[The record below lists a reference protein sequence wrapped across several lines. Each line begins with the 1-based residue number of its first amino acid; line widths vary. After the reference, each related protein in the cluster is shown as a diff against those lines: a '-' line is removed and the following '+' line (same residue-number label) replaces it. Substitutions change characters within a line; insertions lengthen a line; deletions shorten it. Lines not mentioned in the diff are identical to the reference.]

1 MITFTVETRKAAKT
15 RRRENTK
22 TPSFLF
28 RGFGV
33 SWFRACFRGSRGGA
47 RRIAIASTLSV
58 VTLAVALVSAQSGA
72 ASRSRLRGFSS
83 ASSASELAREREFMA
98 MPSAKLAEADFDVMT
113 AEPHHTG
120 SPYQLKLADYVADQ
134 FSRFGLEPSRYEY
147 SVLLP
152 WPGERRVEIIAPER
166 VPLHVEEET
175 IPGDKW
181 ASMPGIL
188 PAYNAYSPAGDV
200 TGEIVYVNFGVPA
213 DYDTLKSLGIDV
225 KGKIV
230 LARYG
235 GSWRGIKPKVAAEH
249 GAIGCIIYSDPRD
262 DGFFQGD
269 VYPDGPFRGW
279 GMIQRGS
286 VMDMPRYPG
295 DPSTPGRPSKPGV
308 DRLPMNE
315 IQTFAPIPVQP
326 MSYRDGVEILK
337 RLRGPVAPAAWRGA
351 LPITYHVGPGPAKVH
366 MRLEMDYAQRRLVNV
381 VGRIAG
387 RDFPNQWVI
396 IGSHRD
402 AWTFGASDSVSGH
415 VSMMSVARAMGEMM
429 KAGWKPRRSI
439 LFVSWDGEEQGLLGS
454 TEFVEDIGDELKANA
469 AVYVNRDAGAGGVNF
484 SGSAV
489 HSLTPF
495 LHELAQSIRPPGGST
510 SLYDS
515 WLERAR
521 EQSPARD
528 GQPQLKSPPVGALGS
543 GSDYTGFLDHLGVVS
558 LEMGLNGPGGDGTYH
573 STYDNPAWFRKYI
586 DPDFAH
592 SVLAAQVT
600 GVALLRLVDADVLP
614 FDYEAYGKQ
623 ILEYVNEIEQQATKA
638 SAEGA
643 KMIDFGELRASAE
656 AFAKAGAE
664 LRTKSEETL
673 AAGQAA
679 ARLDPVRDINRRLM
693 MAERDL
699 IEPEGLPDRPW
710 YRHVIYAPGLYTG
723 YGVKTIPGVREA
735 VDAGNY
741 PLAAE
746 QAKNVIRALR
756 RAAKTLWP

>member
-1 MITFTVETRKAAKT
+1 MKSAV
-15 RRRENTK
+15 
-22 TPSFLF
+22 
-28 RGFGV
+28 
-33 SWFRACFRGSRGGA
+33 
-47 RRIAIASTLSV
+47 
-58 VTLAVALVSAQSGA
+58 LAVTVIAGALGAVLLSAQTAPAPA
-72 ASRSRLRGFSS
+72 AARLRGFSEAAS
-83 ASSASELAREREFMA
+83 AAALAREREFQA
-98 MPSAKLAEADFDVMT
+98 MPDAKMAEADFDVMT

-120 SPYQLKLADYVADQ
+120 SPYEIKLADYVADK
-134 FSRFGLEPSRYEY
+134 FKSFGFEISRDEY

-152 WPGERRVEIIAPER
+152 WPGERRLDIVGPEQLK
-166 VPLHVEEET
+166 LHVEEEK
-175 IPGDKW
+175 IRGDQW
-181 ASMPGIL
+181 ADKPGIL
-188 PAYNAYSPAGDV
+188 PAYNAYSPSGDV
-200 TGEIVYVNFGVPA
+200 TGDIVYVNFGVPG
-213 DYDTLKSLGIDV
+213 DYETLAKLGIDV

-249 GAIGCIIYSDPRD
+249 GAVACLIYSDPHE
-262 DGFFQGD
+262 DGYFQGD

-308 DRLPMNE
+308 ERVPMDQ
-315 IQTFAPIPVQP
+315 IKTFSPIPVQP
-326 MSYRDGVEILK
+326 LSYRDGVELLK
-337 RLRGPVAPAAWRGA
+337 RLGGPVAPEPWRGA
-351 LPITYHVGPGPAKVH
+351 LPITYHIGPGPAKIH
-366 MRLEMDYAQRRLVNV
+366 MRVRMDYAQRRLINV
-381 VGRIAG
+381 IGRISG
-387 RDFPNQWVI
+387 REAPDEWI
-396 IGSHRD
+396 IVGSHRD

-415 VSMMSVARAMGEMM
+415 VSMMSVARAFGEMM
-429 KAGWKPRRSI
+429 KAGWRPRRSL

-454 TEFVEDIGDELKANA
+454 TEWVEDYANELRAKTAI
-469 AVYVNRDAGAGGVNF
+469 YVNRDAGAGGINF
-484 SGSAV
+484 SSSAV

-495 LHELAQSIRPPGGST
+495 VHELAQSITPASE
-510 SLYDS
+510 SKNLYEG
-515 WLERAR
+515 WLARAR
-521 EQSPARD
+521 DEAPKQEGKTAAEIIK
-528 GQPQLKSPPVGALGS
+528 QPPVGALGS
-543 GSDYTGFLDHLGVVS
+543 GSDYTAFLDHVGITS
-558 LEMGLNGPGGDGTYH
+558 LDMGLNGKGGDGTYH
-573 STYDNPAWFRKYI
+573 STYDNPIWFKKYI
-586 DPDFAH
+586 DPGFKH

-600 GVALLRLVDADVLP
+600 GVALLRLVDAEILP

-643 KMIDFGELRASAE
+643 KTIDFGELRASAE